1 MSEEPAFSTILEE
14 IYQAHVSSSDSDD
27 GLESNGSAR
36 VKLAWQARRHHAGR
50 NSRMVKVLG
59 YEKLILVLAV
69 VLFPLGHH
77 FRGRREFSIAWLG
90 RSIDTVMGVC
100 FLRFIATMGPVV

>member
-14 IYQAHVSSSDSDD
+14 IHQAHVSSSDSDD

-59 YEKLILVLAV
+59 YEKLILVLAL